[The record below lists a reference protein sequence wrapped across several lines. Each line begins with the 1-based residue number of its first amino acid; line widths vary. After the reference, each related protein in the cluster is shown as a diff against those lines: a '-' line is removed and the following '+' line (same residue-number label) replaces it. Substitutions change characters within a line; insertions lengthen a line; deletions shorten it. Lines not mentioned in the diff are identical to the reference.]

1 MTDEQGQQACMT
13 RRAKLR
19 RQRIGFKKREPG
31 EMPGFSAM
39 AKNLIES
46 AKTLATKGI
55 KTASKEERERRLAIC
70 RDCEHIESANTQFE
84 RCRQCGC
91 VLAFKSAL
99 AALGCPLKKW

>member
-1 MTDEQGQQACMT
+1 MLEEQGQQASMT
-13 RRAKLR
+13 RRAKIR
-19 RQRIGFKKREPG
+19 RQRIGFKKRKPG

-46 AKTLATKGI
+46 AKTLATKGL
-55 KTASKEERERRLAIC
+55 KAASKEERERRLAIC
-70 RDCEHIESANTQFE
+70 RDCEHIESANTSHE